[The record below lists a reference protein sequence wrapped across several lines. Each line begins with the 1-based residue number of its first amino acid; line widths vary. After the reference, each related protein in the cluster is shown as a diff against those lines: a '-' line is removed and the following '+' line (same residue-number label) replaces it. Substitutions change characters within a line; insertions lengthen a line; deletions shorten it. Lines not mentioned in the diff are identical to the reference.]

1 MTPALDLKLSN
12 DRHLEEFLRVTVE
25 TTRKTLKCARVIV
38 DSAGELPRALVL
50 AESVDALYPS
60 ILGRTIKDPFLEGEH
75 LEMYRHGLPAV
86 INDIDTADVGQ
97 SDLEDLEKL
106 GIKSLAIAP
115 IAVENKLLALL
126 VAHQSSNPQ
135 PWPSETIYFLLEK
148 ANAIGLA
155 LSNIANPEKQQ
166 DSHVNNSE
174 EKKSGEAEGLP
185 SLQANETVVKSS
197 RGDPRQRE
205 PINSGNSPLSSEVAS
220 EVDTPHPSSDK
231 SASLAISA
239 DGPSQDSNS
248 IRVSAPCV
256 DDGDR
261 EVSLPNQATETQK
274 KQNSPTMEQKE
285 TTNSEVS
292 IQPTEQITKIQ
303 ENGYSLFSEVIEQ
316 IANERRP
323 EDILNTTVTEVRYLL
338 KCDRVVVY
346 SLNRDSYGLVI
357 AESVANGW
365 TKALGQTIDDPC
377 FAARYLEKY
386 RQGRVRAWDNI
397 YCKDA
402 TPCYLEQLESL
413 EVKAKIVAPIIN
425 EGQLFGLLIAH
436 QCADTRNWQEQEINW
451 ITEIATQAGIMLEY
465 NKIMAE
471 TDLEEPKQLAE
482 IESQWNQNFI
492 DAIQYIRQSLKKE
505 DILKASVKEV
515 RRILNCD
522 RVVIYSMNQDNY
534 GMIVAESVAAS
545 WKRTKGMVINDPC
558 FEARYLEQ
566 YRNGRVRAWSNI
578 YESGLTK
585 CYIEQLEQLEVKA
598 NLVTPIIN
606 EGKLFGL
613 LVSHQCSDFRQ
624 WQQSEIRWVAQIAT
638 QVGFALDN
646 AKLLADS
653 VQLQQE
659 LENEAKL
666 TKYFTDATRYIRE
679 SLDQEDILDVSV
691 EEVRRVLECD
701 RVVVY
706 SMNQNNYGTVIS
718 ESVAPGW
725 TRALGKRI
733 DDPCFK
739 AAYREKYRNGRVRAW
754 SNIYEAGMTRCYIEM
769 LERLEVKANLV
780 TPIVNEGKLFG
791 LLVAHQCSGFRQWQ
805 QPEIRWVT
813 QVATQV
819 GFALDN
825 AQLLVNSK
833 QLQQQVEDETKWT
846 EYFTDALQHIRQSLT
861 KEDILQTSVGEVR
874 RILDCDRVVVYSLNQ
889 NFRYGTVLAE
899 SVAPGWTRALGKKID
914 DPCFEPTYRKNYLDG
929 RARAWNNIREA
940 GMSSCYI
947 EQLEKLQVKANLVAP
962 IINEGKLFGLL
973 VSHQCSETR
982 NWQQAEIRWVA
993 QIATQVGFALDNA
1006 TLLVGSKQLQRQVED
1021 ETKWTE
1027 YFTDAVQQ
1035 IRQSLTPEDILKTSV
1050 REVRRI
1056 LECDRVVIYSLSQDT
1071 NGTVIAESVSSR
1083 WTRALGKKIDD
1094 PCFEPHYKEKYL
1106 NGRVRALS
1114 NIREAGMSSC
1124 YIEQLEK
1131 LEVKANLVAPIINE
1145 GKLFGLL
1152 VAHQCSSTR
1161 EWQQPE
1167 IRWVAQIATQVGFA
1181 LDNAQLLGR
1190 LDESTKTSD
1199 RVSHQQYEQTET
1211 LKDQLVEILAENG
1224 DAYQTL
1230 SQEAMGQSETTI
1242 KVLHQIQEVADS
1254 FSAIALNAQQVK
1266 LHKQQ
1271 NDLAIQSTQESLDRA
1286 VNSISNIQST
1296 VQNAAVGFDN
1306 LSHSC
1311 QQLSE
1316 TVKTIKDLSKQIVQQ
1331 SMSITRAVN
1340 RSQIAE
1346 EDNQNSLVD
1355 LSDSIFSLMQELF
1368 ESTAQVEP
1376 LFANLKTE
1384 VREKTVALDSGTQ
1397 QLISGVEEFQTV
1409 RQKLDRV
1416 VTLNNKMSPL
1426 VENISKS
1433 VENQLQSSTFAKDSV
1448 QEIASIAER
1457 ISQQSM
1463 GIAQSFNQ
1471 LVGLVQKL

>member
-1 MTPALDLKLSN
+1 MTEALDLKLSK
-12 DRHLEEFLRVTVE
+12 DRNLEEFLKVTVE
-25 TTRKTLKCARVIV
+25 TTRTTLKCDRVIV
-38 DSAGELPRALVL
+38 YNASELPRALVL
-50 AESVDALYPS
+50 AESVDAEYSS
-60 ILGRTIKDPFLEGEH
+60 ILGKIIKDPFLEDEY
-75 LEMYRHGLPAV
+75 LEMYRYGMPAV
-86 INDIDTADVGQ
+86 INDIYTADLSQ
-97 SDLEDLEKL
+97 SDLEELQKL
-106 GIKSLAIAP
+106 GIKSLVIAP
-115 IAVENKLLALL
+115 ISVENQLLALL
-126 VAHQSSNPQ
+126 VAHQCSNVQ
-135 PWPSETIYFLLEK
+135 SWNSEAIYFLIEK
-148 ANAIGLA
+148 ANAVGFA
-155 LSNIANPEKQQ
+155 LSKIANTQKQQ
-166 DSHVNNSE
+166 DANFNKSE
-174 EKKSGEAEGLP
+174 EKKSEEAEGLQG
-185 SLQANETVVKSS
+185 LQAPETVVMSAWEA
-197 RGDPRQRE
+197 PRQSDL
-205 PINSGNSPLSSEVAS
+205 INSGNSPLSSEVAS
-220 EVDTPHPSSDK
+220 EVDTPRPSSDK
-231 SASLAISA
+231 SASPGETSGGAF
-239 DGPSQDSNS
+239 QDSNS
-248 IRVSAPCV
+248 IQVSAPCV
-256 DDGDR
+256 DDR
-261 EVSLPNQATETQK
+261 RSEVFLTNQTAETHK
-274 KQNSPTMEQKE
+274 NQNSPTMELKE
-285 TTNSEVS
+285 TTNSEGN
-292 IQPTEQITKIQ
+292 IQPTEQITAIQ
-303 ENGYSLFSEVIEQ
+303 ENGNSSFSEVMDQ

-323 EDILNTTVTEVRYLL
+323 EDILNTTVKEVRHLL
-338 KCDRVVVY
+338 NCDRVVVY

-365 TKALGQTIDDPC
+365 SKALGKTIDDPC

-386 RQGRVRAWDNI
+386 RQGRVRAWDTI
-397 YCKDA
+397 YCEDA

-451 ITEIATQAGIMLEY
+451 ITQIATQTGIMLEY
-465 NKIMAE
+465 NKIIDE
-471 TDLEEPKQLAE
+471 TAQEEQQKSAE
-482 IESQWNQNFI
+482 IDSKWNQNFT

-534 GMIVAESVAAS
+534 GMIVAESVAAAWTRS
-545 WKRTKGMVINDPC
+545 KGMVINDPC
-558 FEARYLEQ
+558 FEARYLDQ

-578 YESGLTK
+578 YESGLTQ
-585 CYIEQLEQLEVKA
+585 CYIDQLEQLQVKA

-613 LVSHQCSDFRQ
+613 LVSHQCSDFRE
-624 WQQSEIRWVAQIAT
+624 WQQPEIRWTAQIAT

-679 SLDQEDILDVSV
+679 SLDQEDILDISV
-691 EEVRRVLECD
+691 DEVRRVLECD

-739 AAYREKYRNGRVRAW
+739 ATYQDQYRNGRVRAW
-754 SNIYEAGMTRCYIEM
+754 SNIYESGMTSCYIEM
-769 LERLEVKANLV
+769 LEKLEVKANLV

-825 AQLLVNSK
+825 AKLLVNSK
-833 QLQQQVEDETKWT
+833 QLQQQVEEESKWT
-846 EYFTDALQHIRQSLT
+846 DYFTDVLHHIRQSLT
-861 KEDILQTSVGEVR
+861 TEDILQTSVREVR
-874 RILDCDRVVVYSLNQ
+874 RILECDRVVVYSLNR

-914 DPCFEPTYRKNYLDG
+914 DPCFEPSYRKNYLDG

-940 GMSSCYI
+940 GMSPCYI
-947 EQLEKLQVKANLVAP
+947 DQLEKLEVKANLVAP
-962 IINEGKLFGLL
+962 VINEGKLFGLL

-1006 TLLVGSKQLQRQVED
+1006 KLLVGSKQLQRQVED

-1027 YFTDAVQQ
+1027 YFTDAVQH
-1035 IRQSLTPEDILKTSV
+1035 IRQSLTTKDILKTSV
-1050 REVRRI
+1050 QEVRRI

-1071 NGTVIAESVSSR
+1071 NGMVIAESVASR
-1083 WTRALGKKIDD
+1083 WTRALGKKIND

-1106 NGRVRALS
+1106 NGRVRAWS
-1114 NIREAGMSSC
+1114 NIRKAGMSSC

-1131 LEVKANLVAPIINE
+1131 LEVKANLVAPVINE

-1152 VAHQCSSTR
+1152 VAHQCSNTR
-1161 EWQQPE
+1161 QWQQLE

-1190 LDESTKTSD
+1190 LEESTKTSD

-1211 LKDQLVEILAENG
+1211 LKHQLVEILAENG

-1230 SQEAMGQSETTI
+1230 SQEAMRQSETTI

-1254 FSAIALNAQQVK
+1254 FNTIALNTQQVK
-1266 LHKQQ
+1266 LQKQQ
-1271 NDLAIQSTQESLDRA
+1271 NDLAVQSTQESLDRA

-1296 VQNAAVGFDN
+1296 VQHAAVGFDN

-1311 QQLSE
+1311 QKLSE
-1316 TVKTIKDLSKQIVQQ
+1316 TVKSIKDLSKQIVQQ

-1340 RSQIAE
+1340 RSQIDQ
-1346 EDNQNSLVD
+1346 DNQNSLID
-1355 LSDSIFSLMQELF
+1355 LSDSIFSVMQELF
-1368 ESTAQVEP
+1368 EATAKVEP

-1384 VREKTVALDSGTQ
+1384 VREKTIALDSGTQ
-1397 QLISGVEEFQTV
+1397 KLISGVEEFQTV
-1409 RQKLDRV
+1409 RHKLDRV

-1426 VENISKS
+1426 VENISNS

-1448 QEIASIAER
+1448 QEVASIAER
-1457 ISQQSM
+1457 ISEQSM
-1463 GIAQSFNQ
+1463 SIAQSFNK